1 MSRTAHKLLAG
12 SGGKDAYEIESS
24 LMFNKPDDPYLVR
37 TPSSNGNRDV
47 WTFSCWYKPCV
58 TSYAGYIF
66 TQKNDSTSS
75 FNDPL
80 FYIYHDAGI
89 LVIYHGLPGANYYYK
104 TNQVLRDVAAWYHI
118 VLAWDTTQAT
128 GSNRVKLWM
137 NGEAVTSWHTYND
150 WPQNTDTIL
159 NGTDTNN
166 VFGAAYGQ
174 NSAGE
179 ISGEQIGYIAEA
191 YLLDGTAKVATDFA
205 ETDSATGQWIPK
217 ETEFTSSE
225 YGTNGFYLPFKKNDR
240 YSPYFD
246 GSASS
251 GIQTADHADFAVGS
265 GSFTYECWAY
275 GDEDQGVYR
284 ELFGQADSSG
294 SQASIGI
301 SLQINTSNQPVGMLF
316 YNDGAAN
323 AHIVMTS
330 STAMVDNKWNHIA
343 FVRNGTSLVLYLNGT
358 SVATATSSESAND
371 GVTCKFAVGRL
382 GESASNTFKGW
393 ISNFRFVKG
402 TAVYTGNF
410 TPSTSPLTAI
420 TNTKLLCCQDSTA
433 TTDNSGT
440 SKTLTLTAANTYT
453 QQMSPFT
460 YDWYQDHSGK
470 DSHFQ
475 ADNITVNNVMLDTP
489 TNNFNTLN
497 PLNKGS
503 YVDLVQGNLTCKG
516 NTDADAGWA
525 HSTMAMTSGKWYA
538 ESRIDTVSNWA
549 PTAISIS
556 DIISSGPNNLTSAL
570 YANYA
575 SGARQ
580 AGASEEYGSTF
591 TEQSGMDTGSAL
603 SAGAIISCAVDM
615 DNKKLFFAIDG
626 TYLGS
631 GNPAT
636 GANPTFTWSID
647 TEMVFSTQQ
656 AFASPSQSTYNFGQ
670 NGTFCGGTTAGG
682 NADGNGYGD
691 FKYSVPSGF
700 LALCTKNLPTPAIK
714 KSTEH
719 FNTVLWTGNGASTRS
734 ITGVGFQPDFTWTK
748 SRTDAYSH
756 LLYDSVRGAG
766 VSKGLKSNNNA
777 AEGENDNST
786 YGYLSAFAS
795 DGFNLVHGSD
805 ALSFMNEMNE
815 NMVAWSWKAGNS
827 SASNEDGS
835 INTTATSVS
844 TDAGFSVSTY
854 TGTGSTATVGHGL
867 GVAPSVIIIKNRSQA
882 DDWAVYSRG
891 DATDYLEL
899 NTHSYS
905 PLGSTDDNTYWNDTA
920 PTSSVFTIGTAHS
933 VNASSETYVAY
944 CFANVEGFFKSGT
957 YTGNGAA
964 EDGPYVYTGF
974 SPAFVIQK
982 ETSEAG
988 GSWFMWDSKR
998 EVGNVKDAVVWVDYP
1013 GAETSHAE
1021 YEIDF
1026 LSTGFKIRG
1035 NSGGTNS
1042 SGQTN
1047 LYMAWAEA
1055 PFKYANAR

>member
-1 MSRTAHKLLAG
+1 
-12 SGGKDAYEIESS
+12 
-24 LMFNKPDDPYLVR
+24 
-37 TPSSNGNRDV
+37 
-47 WTFSCWYKPCV
+47 
-58 TSYAGYIF
+58 
-66 TQKNDSTSS
+66 
-75 FNDPL
+75 
-80 FYIYHDAGI
+80 
-89 LVIYHGLPGANYYYK
+89 
-104 TNQVLRDVAAWYHI
+104 
-118 VLAWDTTQAT
+118 
-128 GSNRVKLWM
+128 M

-420 TNTKLLCCQDSTA
+420 TNTKLLCCQDSTV
-433 TTDNSGT
+433 TTENSGT
-440 SKTLTLTAANTYT
+440 SKTLTVTAANTYT
-453 QQMSPFT
+453 QQMAPFT

-700 LALCTKNLPTPAIK
+700 LALCTKNLSTPTIK
-714 KSTEH
+714 NGTDH
-719 FNTVLWTGNGASTRS
+719 FNTVIYTGSDNDAVSQS
-734 ITGVGFQPDFTWTK
+734 VTGVGFQPDLVWIKKRNAASHHVLVDAVRGDEKALNTSQDAAEVDDSYGVESFGTDGFTVREHATAGGQVNTGTLVAWNWKANGSGSANTAGDIN
-748 SRTDAYSH
+748 STVSVNSTAGFSIVTYTGNRT
-756 LLYDSVRGAG
+756 GAG
-766 VSKGLKSNNNA
+766 VS
-777 AEGENDNST
+777 
-786 YGYLSAFAS
+786 
-795 DGFNLVHGSD
+795 
-805 ALSFMNEMNE
+805 
-815 NMVAWSWKAGNS
+815 
-827 SASNEDGS
+827 
-835 INTTATSVS
+835 
-844 TDAGFSVSTY
+844 
-854 TGTGSTATVGHGL
+854 TVGHGL
-867 GVAPSVIIIKNRSQA
+867 SSAPKVVVTKSRSNATNWWMQHPSTTSA
-882 DDWAVYSRG
+882 SHLLRINEQDQPAAQDDKSSNGTLSR
-891 DATDYLEL
+891 
-899 NTHSYS
+899 
-905 PLGSTDDNTYWNDTA
+905 
-920 PTSSVFTIGTAHS
+920 PTSTVFGTNWTDGLGTNGH
-933 VNASSETYVAY
+933 TMVAY
-944 CFANVEGFFKSGT
+944 CWAEVEGYSKFGSF
-957 YTGNGAA
+957 TGNGNANGPFVHTGFRPAYLMIKKITATGRYVTFDTVRNPYNESYSILGLNSTYA
-964 EDGPYVYTGF
+964 ESTWSGWSTDILSNGFKVYT
-974 SPAFVIQK
+974 S
-982 ETSEAG
+982 ET
-988 GSWFMWDSKR
+988 
-998 EVGNVKDAVVWVDYP
+998 EV
-1013 GAETSHAE
+1013 
-1021 YEIDF
+1021 
-1026 LSTGFKIRG
+1026 
-1035 NSGGTNS
+1035 
-1042 SGQTN
+1042 N
-1047 LYMAWAEA
+1047 LNAATMIYMAFAEA
-1055 PFKYANAR
+1055 PFKYANAH